1 MRNARQCSVP
11 NVLWHPYKVC
21 QQILGQGLRFGV
33 LVQCP
38 KVRWHHCKLCQQRIE
53 KEGLIDEYGL
63 QSWFIGRINHFLQE
77 NGKSLIGWDETLE
90 GGLNPGT
97 LVMSWRVSK
106 STHLN
111 VLCLLHPQST

>member
-1 MRNARQCSVP
+1 MRKRLGYPIEDDRASF
-11 NVLWHPYKVC
+11 
-21 QQILGQGLRFGV
+21 QQPIEDEFLQRMRL
-33 LVQCP
+33 
-38 KVRWHHCKLCQQRIE
+38 QRIE

-97 LVMSWRVSK
+97 LVMSWRVSESTTQMCLSILNK
-106 STHLN
+106 S
-111 VLCLLHPQST
+111 PSM

>member
-1 MRNARQCSVP
+1 MLCCPCNF
-11 NVLWHPYKVC
+11 C
-21 QQILGQGLRFGV
+21 QQHSKNRVYRF

-38 KVRWHHCKLCQQRIE
+38 KVRWHHCKRCQQRIE

-97 LVMSWRVSK
+97 LVMSWRVSG
-106 STHLN
+106 STTQMRLSILN
-111 VLCLLHPQST
+111 HRACDSHA